1 MTLMIKGKKVR
12 ITVED
17 TVCSLGSKKEDTYS
31 FLNDL
36 CVMMF
41 DYADMLRADAS
52 FRQTEGQSRLTEMYA
67 NMWEHSADDI
77 YAALDKAGVYNRCR
91 NQEDPDDREETV

>member
-52 FRQTEGQSRLTEMYA
+52 RQQTDWQSRMTEMYA

-77 YAALDKAGVYNRCR
+77 YAALDKAGVYKRCR
-91 NQEDPDDREETV
+91 DQEVPDEREEAV

>member
-1 MTLMIKGKKVR
+1 MTFMIKGKKVR

-17 TVCSLGSKKEDTYS
+17 TVCSLGSKQEDTYS

-52 FRQTEGQSRLTEMYA
+52 RQQTAGQSRMTEMYA
-67 NMWEHSADDI
+67 NMWEHSAEDI

-91 NQEDPDDREETV
+91 DQEETESA